1 MQSLFMFLILLASFF
16 GILSY
21 NVYKDAS
28 TLRVGEQK
36 VIEESYSTKSNNT
49 DNSYFEMNEED

>member
-28 TLRVGEQK
+28 TIKVGEQK
-36 VIEESYSTKSNNT
+36 VIEESYSTKSNNQ
-49 DNSYFEMNEED
+49 DNSYFEINDEN